1 MPTPFRKESGHR
13 IYESEQV
20 KQLHFIKRAR
30 ELGFSLN
37 DIRELIGAN
46 NETPS
51 CDEVFLLTQ
60 THLSNIREKIVDLK
74 KLENRIIKHFVGYAV
89 DGFRLKAI
97 RATRQSQHL
106 GYD

>member
-74 KLENRIIKHFVGYAV
+74 KLENRLSSIAKDCESNSETNCPIIDV
-89 DGFRLKAI
+89 L
-97 RATRQSQHL
+97 SS
-106 GYD
+106 

>member
-13 IYESEQV
+13 IYESEQI

-30 ELGFSLN
+30 QLGFALS

-60 THLSNIREKIVDLK
+60 THLSNIREKIVDLR
-74 KLENRIIKHFVGYAV
+74 KLENRLASIAKDCESNSDANCPIIDV
-89 DGFRLKAI
+89 L
-97 RATRQSQHL
+97 SM
-106 GYD
+106 